1 MVGKSTTSNAATVN
15 LILTQ
20 GHGRRFLE
28 RKRRMVAALEAVI
41 ERGITT
47 GKYVQGSC
55 VAALEERIDERWNV
69 AAAVAVNSGS
79 SALCARLESWSIV
92 AGATAVLPVVP

>member
-20 GHGRRFLE
+20 GHGRRFVQ

-41 ERGITT
+41 ERGVR
-47 GKYVQGSC
+47 K
-55 VAALEERIDERWNV
+55 R
-69 AAAVAVNSGS
+69 
-79 SALCARLESWSIV
+79 
-92 AGATAVLPVVP
+92 